1 MQRVIKSII
10 LHSFIPMDHPIYESY
25 IEGKMIERPI
35 NAKRYRVEEYLK
47 LVYID
52 LYELLIFM
60 DRKGMST
67 SSPLQMI
74 TLGLDIFT

>member
-1 MQRVIKSII
+1 
-10 LHSFIPMDHPIYESY
+10 MDHPIYESY
-25 IEGKMIERPI
+25 IEGKMIEGLI
-35 NAKRYRVEEYLK
+35 NAKRYRVKEYLK